1 MNIQIS
7 GRNKWI
13 FGGKVSKMMETS
25 PNLSIIIPPPPPR
38 AKICESLYTDSSVKL
53 STKNTIKT
61 YLNLSNKF
69 QWQINQW
76 ITFSFSHIG
85 KVLNSKKVA
94 NFEGLEVC
102 PIRKSI
108 NLDDYINTKGKNPK
122 FLPHYTY
129 YTYYT
134 Y

>member
-1 MNIQIS
+1 M
-7 GRNKWI
+7 

-25 PNLSIIIPPPPPR
+25 PNLSIKYANPYIRIQE
-38 AKICESLYTDSSVKL
+38 AKYWPT
-53 STKNTIKT
+53 NTIKT

-76 ITFSFSHIG
+76 ITFPFSLIG

-102 PIRKSI
+102 PLRKSI
-108 NLDDYINTKGKNPK
+108 ILIDYINTKGKNPK

-129 YTYYT
+129 YTYCTMHILHILHILHKDLYCVA
-134 Y
+134 